1 LGKDMELLKIDRDK
15 CKKDGICVAECP
27 MAIIQLDDADEGY
40 PSLIPG
46 MEAVCLRCGHCI
58 AVCPHGALRH
68 ASIPMDR
75 CPPLVKD
82 LTIGHKEAVQ
92 FLRSRRSV
100 RLYRDKPVEKE
111 KIQTLI
117 EIARYAPSAGN
128 RQMVN
133 WLVVTDPDKIH
144 RLSKLTVDW
153 MRFILEKGPEAARAP
168 YFPAIVNAWDK
179 GVDRVLRDA
188 PVVVLAH
195 APKEALNGMVD
206 LTLALSYFELAA
218 PTLGLGTCWAG
229 LLQGALLSRPEI
241 KKELGLPENH
251 PHHYPMMLGY
261 TKLRYYRLPERKP
274 PKIVWG

>member
-1 LGKDMELLKIDRDK
+1 MGKDMELLEIDHDK

-27 MAIIQLDDADEGY
+27 MAIIQLDADEGY

-46 MEAVCLRCGHCI
+46 TEAVCLRCGHCI
-58 AVCPHGALRH
+58 AVCPHGALQH
-68 ASIPMDR
+68 ASIPMDG

-82 LTIGHKEAVQ
+82 LTISHKEAVQ

-144 RLSKLTVDW
+144 RLSELTVDW
-153 MRFILEKGPEAARAP
+153 MRFILEQGPEAARAP
-168 YFPAIVNAWDK
+168 YFPAIVTAWDK
-179 GVDRVLRDA
+179 GMDRVLRDA
-188 PVVVLAH
+188 PALVMAH

-206 LTLALSYFELAA
+206 LTLALSYLELAA

-229 LLQGALLSRPEI
+229 LLQGALLSRPDI

-274 PKIVWG
+274 PKIAWG